1 VKKLSILVL
10 ASSLFGWN
18 MVGWSAP
25 TTPPSDNEN
34 IIWCYQDGNFTTNF
48 SNGKYPKLSKIEG
61 GEACWSEKNITNS
74 TQNDT
79 YQWVEGWNFVT
90 PVFKNWNLNNRFLD
104 NNITGRKYVN
114 NKLIPAIYPA

>member
-1 VKKLSILVL
+1 MKKLSILVL

-61 GEACWSEKNITNS
+61 GEACWSYKKIS
-74 TQNDT
+74 TTKQNDT
-79 YQWVEGWNFVT
+79 YQ
-90 PVFKNWNLNNRFLD
+90 
-104 NNITGRKYVN
+104 
-114 NKLIPAIYPA
+114 